1 MKTGATDI
9 GWEIASW
16 VIVVFLVWGGLRFF
30 RSARE
35 VHRDKK
41 YVDPT
46 GRVFTDAERRRVVVV
61 HALFGVV
68 ALLGAGFAAIG
79 LLFF

>member
-1 MKTGATDI
+1 
-9 GWEIASW
+9 
-16 VIVVFLVWGGLRFF
+16 VIVVFLVWESLRFF

-35 VHRDKK
+35 VHRENK
-41 YVDPT
+41 YVDPA
-46 GRVFTDAERRRVVVV
+46 GRVFSDAERRRVVFV

-79 LLFF
+79 LIFF